1 MQNVEL
7 FCYAFFKMFIQLIV
21 ELKFF
26 ITTTTRVYNNNKCC
40 EIYFEF
46 VDNEKFFIL
55 FVFCNDIKLK
65 IEIKFFECFCDET
78 IFVIFVFV
86 IVR

>member
-1 MQNVEL
+1 MQNVN
-7 FCYAFFKMFIQLIV
+7 FFNDAFFKMFIQLIV

-26 ITTTTRVYNNNKCC
+26 ITTTTRVCNNNKYRK
-40 EIYFEF
+40 IYFKF
-46 VDNEKFFIL
+46 VNNENFFIL

-65 IEIKFFECFCDET
+65 IEIKFFDYFCDET

-86 IVR
+86 VIR

>member
-1 MQNVEL
+1 MQSVD
-7 FCYAFFKMFIQLIV
+7 FFYDAFFKMFMQFIV

-26 ITTTTRVYNNNKCC
+26 ITATTRMYNNNKCR

-46 VDNEKFFIL
+46 INNEKNFIL
-55 FVFCNDIKLK
+55 FIFYNNIILK
-65 IEIKFFECFCDET
+65 IEIEFFECFCDET

-86 IVR
+86 VVR